1 MKKKIFV
8 ILSRIPYPLEKGDKL
23 RAFHQLR
30 ELSKNNELI
39 ICAVSDTTAHK
50 EAYNI
55 IKEFGSFVYFF
66 RIRKAGI
73 VLRLLRAYFSFS
85 GKPFQVAYFYHKG
98 IHRKIEQ
105 LIDLHQPDHLFCQLI
120 RTAEYARSC
129 KLDKTI
135 DYQDVFSTGL
145 KRRMEIAPWYLKPVL
160 RSEYKRVGRYEAFC
174 FDLFDKKTIISRPDR
189 DQIPHSRRE
198 EIHVIPNGVDSDFFK
213 PLDREKRFDII
224 FSGNMAYPPNVN
236 GAEYLIRKIMPLVW
250 EQRSNARVVL
260 AGATPSGRV
269 KALASEKV
277 SVTGW
282 VEDIREYYAQS
293 RIFVAPMQIGTGL
306 QNKVLE
312 AMAMQLPVITSSLAN
327 NALQAHDGKELLI
340 GRNASEYAR
349 HILSLLS
356 DYSLSKKYGEQGYR
370 FVLANFNWASTSA
383 MLEKVITA

>member
-39 ICAVSDTTAHK
+39 ICAVSDIPVHK

-55 IKEFGSFVYFF
+55 IREFGSSVYFF
-66 RIRKAGI
+66 RLRKAGI
-73 VLRLLRAYFSFS
+73 VLRLLRAFFSD
-85 GKPFQVAYFYHKG
+85 KPYQVAYFYHKG

-105 LIDLHQPDHLFCQLI
+105 LIELHQPDHLFCQLI
-120 RTAEYARSC
+120 RTAAYARHSSV
-129 KLDKTI
+129 DKTI

-145 KRRMEIAPWYLKPVL
+145 KRRLDVAPWYLKPLL
-160 RSEYKRVGRYEAFC
+160 RSEHKRVSRYEAYA

-189 DQIPHSRRE
+189 DNIPHPLRE
-198 EIHVIPNGVDSDFFK
+198 EIHVIPNGVDSDYFT

-236 GAEYLIRKIMPLVW
+236 GAEYLVKKIMPLVW
-250 EQRSNARVVL
+250 EERSDTRVVL
-260 AGATPSGRV
+260 AGATPSGKV

-277 SVTGW
+277 TVTGW
-282 VEDIREYYAQS
+282 VDDIREYYAQS

-312 AMAMQLPVITSSLAN
+312 AMAMQLPSVTSPLAN
-327 NALQAHDGKELLI
+327 KALRALDGEQLLI

-356 DYSLSKKYGEQGYR
+356 DSSLSKNLGEKGYR
-370 FVLANFNWASTSA
+370 FVLENFNWASTSA